1 MQQPGLSNSCKLS
14 QVMHGSQLPCCMMHT
29 LRCLDCATCCFVQA
43 FFPCNSPSNY
53 PLDLVIRSP
62 SIYFLLCEALV
73 CPKLQMHSA
82 GYQHYHVALSR
93 FYACSD
99 AMIAAVLIGINP
111 CRAFA
116 AGHILPFY
124 MDHSCIA
131 AACATNAYHP
141 FVANP
146 PCMQKHQ
153 PMLQ

>member
-1 MQQPGLSNSCKLS
+1 M
-14 QVMHGSQLPCCMMHT
+14 
-29 LRCLDCATCCFVQA
+29 QA
-43 FFPCNSPSNY
+43 FPGDAWLSTSLLHDAYPQMSGLCHLLAFCQPAALYKPSFPCNSPSNY

-62 SIYFLLCEALV
+62 SMYFLLCEALV

-99 AMIAAVLIGINP
+99 AMIAGVLIGINP

-124 MDHSCIA
+124 MDYSCIA

-153 PMLQ
+153 PMLQQ